1 MISFAL
7 LFLAISLKN
16 VYCAPDC
23 PGTAFDLP
31 ADTSEWT
38 WYPNNFQGAQ
48 PPLFPNNFNCN
59 YKINVPQGWSVDM
72 ILTVNMTIPQDFAAS
87 VQVFDQNQNREVVYS
102 ASAEHY
108 FFIANG
114 GSIQLNTREQNIQF
128 GFALKWSKF
137 AVFAP
142 SLGNVTVAAPQPLV
156 LWASNSP
163 YQIKAETRVSLV
175 IVPPKEDFYVQY
187 LRSVMIFDGP
197 DWNSPCLGNA
207 LQAIRNKTQL
217 VSTGKY
223 MTFSQLRPY
232 YQTGRTMLIL
242 QDYENTKD
250 IGQYLGFACVHPS
263 DCGTVNMDGT
273 TGLAA
278 ISTINDDVTAEYLT
292 KLSGTGTLDVYIGGK
307 TTSKANLITSY
318 RLVSVVSNKN
328 HKSISFRMDSGTS
341 SYLPQEFLGYVRT
354 YVLTGPTASL
364 NLARSSLDFS
374 KSSSIGRKGFLAS
387 RYYKYGVPVA
397 DSSTYDFI
405 KSPTN
410 QLSTYSF
417 IIRDA
422 DFVGNTSLSVS
433 ISKGVRQS
441 MTNISFVFYFN
452 MLTFLIA
459 CFIVSRAS
467 TYSYE
472 PEDNGN
478 VQCDRTTDIPNFQS
492 SEPYYFPSFWN
503 ENISA
508 PIMAHSQHCCWTA
521 YVPVGYYAFFAMN
534 ASIGGD
540 SLLNITDYNGK
551 SEIVMSSDLQPYIFV
566 GKFTIDLTVGA
577 AQNATSFGFR
587 VQWSK
592 IPDPKTAQ
600 YSINKTSDALYFD
613 EMLDENSVT
622 VTAETRVSL
631 TAFPSDYP
639 DLTPLLRLTLVFDGP
654 NITSPYIGTLFQAV
668 RCNKPMVS
676 QSNKMTIF
684 TFEDDYIVGSY
695 FVIQDYYNVQKLTE
709 VKGITCWSQSSCP
722 VTLNAANGPVSAM
735 TLNFDDGDE
744 FVKRLDLSPDAVLKF
759 ISELGGKTMT
769 QTPLLLMKSN
779 QTFLFKIN
787 VTYVDVSNDAELT
800 IGFGTGSGVKE
811 YKFSN
816 ETSQPSFSFSE
827 IASNMTVTYF
837 TNETL
842 TKGFYLDFKIESAI
856 SSSFYA
862 STFWAFLTV
871 LIFFLMQ

>member
-1 MISFAL
+1 
-7 LFLAISLKN
+7 
-16 VYCAPDC
+16 
-23 PGTAFDLP
+23 
-31 ADTSEWT
+31 
-38 WYPNNFQGAQ
+38 
-48 PPLFPNNFNCN
+48 
-59 YKINVPQGWSVDM
+59 
-72 ILTVNMTIPQDFAAS
+72 
-87 VQVFDQNQNREVVYS
+87 
-102 ASAEHY
+102 
-108 FFIANG
+108 
-114 GSIQLNTREQNIQF
+114 
-128 GFALKWSKF
+128 
-137 AVFAP
+137 
-142 SLGNVTVAAPQPLV
+142 
-156 LWASNSP
+156 
-163 YQIKAETRVSLV
+163 
-175 IVPPKEDFYVQY
+175 
-187 LRSVMIFDGP
+187 
-197 DWNSPCLGNA
+197 
-207 LQAIRNKTQL
+207 
-217 VSTGKY
+217 
-223 MTFSQLRPY
+223 
-232 YQTGRTMLIL
+232 MLI
-242 QDYENTKD
+242 
-250 IGQYLGFACVHPS
+250 
-263 DCGTVNMDGT
+263 
-273 TGLAA
+273 
-278 ISTINDDVTAEYLT
+278 
-292 KLSGTGTLDVYIGGK
+292 
-307 TTSKANLITSY
+307 
-318 RLVSVVSNKN
+318 
-328 HKSISFRMDSGTS
+328 
-341 SYLPQEFLGYVRT
+341 
-354 YVLTGPTASL
+354 
-364 NLARSSLDFS
+364 
-374 KSSSIGRKGFLAS
+374 
-387 RYYKYGVPVA
+387 
-397 DSSTYDFI
+397 
-405 KSPTN
+405 
-410 QLSTYSF
+410 
-417 IIRDA
+417 
-422 DFVGNTSLSVS
+422 
-433 ISKGVRQS
+433 
-441 MTNISFVFYFN
+441 
-452 MLTFLIA
+452 FLIA
-459 CFIVSRAS
+459 CFIVSTVS

-478 VQCDRTTDIPNFQS
+478 VQCDRTTDIPNFQN

-508 PIMAHSQHCCWTA
+508 PIIARSQHCCWTA

-566 GKFTIDLTVGA
+566 GKFTIDLTVGS

-676 QSNKMTIF
+676 QSNQMTIF

-695 FVIQDYYNVQKLTE
+695 FVIQDYYNVQKLTQ

-744 FVKRLDLSPDAVLKF
+744 FVKRLDLSPDAILKIYIGARREDDDSNAIASYDLQQSKTSIPQKFNGQVMTYYLENGTALVELAEDSNYSRIGTARWNDATVGRDGF
-759 ISELGGKTMT
+759 ITSRQLGSLFYYQDIYEIIGG
-769 QTPLLLMKSN
+769 LESN